1 MADTPLGDRTVNAV
15 NNVAEENKLEGALVP
30 THHRHT
36 VAKIAPVW
44 DQTFQPE
51 NATLKTVQVSAF
63 SFKSYG

>member
-15 NNVAEENKLEGALVP
+15 NNVAEVNKFEGALVP

-63 SFKSYG
+63 TFKSYG

>member
-15 NNVAEENKLEGALVP
+15 NNVAEVNKLEGALVP

-36 VAKIAPVW
+36 VAKNALVW

-63 SFKSYG
+63 TFKSYG